1 MEERRK
7 CTRMKLISQ
16 IVIKRIDEEKP
27 DELAEINILD
37 VSRTGI
43 GFACSKALEIG
54 AIYEAY
60 LRIWTQ
66 EVLHAFIEIVRIE
79 KKEQG
84 FSYGGIFIGM
94 PAVDGARIEVY
105 NTVETLGKNN

>member
-7 CTRMKLISQ
+7 CNRMKLISQ

-43 GFACSKALEIG
+43 GFACSLSLIH
-54 AIYEAY
+54 
-60 LRIWTQ
+60 IW
-66 EVLHAFIEIVRIE
+66 
-79 KKEQG
+79 
-84 FSYGGIFIGM
+84 
-94 PAVDGARIEVY
+94 
-105 NTVETLGKNN
+105 

>member
-7 CTRMKLISQ
+7 CNRMKLISQ

-27 DELAEINILD
+27 DELVEINILD

-66 EVLHAFIEIVRIE
+66 LS
-79 KKEQG
+79 KK
-84 FSYGGIFIGM
+84 
-94 PAVDGARIEVY
+94 
-105 NTVETLGKNN
+105 

>member
-7 CTRMKLISQ
+7 CNRMKLISQ

-84 FSYGGIFIGM
+84 FSYGGMFIGM
-94 PAVDGARIEVY
+94 HAVDRASIEVY
-105 NTVETLGKNN
+105 NTVETLGKTN